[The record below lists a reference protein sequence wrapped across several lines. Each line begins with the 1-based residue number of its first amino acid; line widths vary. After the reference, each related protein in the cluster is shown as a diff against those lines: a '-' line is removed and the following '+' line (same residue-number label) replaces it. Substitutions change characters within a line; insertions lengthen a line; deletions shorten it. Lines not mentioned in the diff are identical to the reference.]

1 MGKSSVAKKKRKGLT
16 AQEKIVRK
24 EVNRL
29 DAKRNAMWHDHMDSA
44 LEALTPVFEESTF
57 VQMLYFSLLAA
68 NSRFGFG
75 KKRLTVLADAILEQ
89 YDALNKDYVSLTD
102 MVEEIYRITGER
114 YVLTEADIYDRW
126 KKGCSSFG
134 VLLESVKPFSKE
146 RY

>member
-1 MGKSSVAKKKRKGLT
+1 MGKSSTAKKKRKGLT

-57 VQMLYFSLLAA
+57 VQMMYFTLIAA

-75 KKRLTVLADAILEQ
+75 KKRLTVLADAVLEQ
-89 YDALNKDYVSLTD
+89 
-102 MVEEIYRITGER
+102 
-114 YVLTEADIYDRW
+114 
-126 KKGCSSFG
+126 
-134 VLLESVKPFSKE
+134 
-146 RY
+146 

>member
-1 MGKSSVAKKKRKGLT
+1 MTPRGTPCDTIIWT
-16 AQEKIVRK
+16 A
-24 EVNRL
+24 RL
-29 DAKRNAMWHDHMDSA
+29 
-44 LEALTPVFEESTF
+44 
-57 VQMLYFSLLAA
+57 
-68 NSRFGFG
+68 
-75 KKRLTVLADAILEQ
+75 KRLTVLADAVLEQ

>member
-1 MGKSSVAKKKRKGLT
+1 M
-16 AQEKIVRK
+16 
-24 EVNRL
+24 
-29 DAKRNAMWHDHMDSA
+29 
-44 LEALTPVFEESTF
+44 
-57 VQMLYFSLLAA
+57 
-68 NSRFGFG
+68 
-75 KKRLTVLADAILEQ
+75 KRLTVLADAVLEQ

-134 VLLESVKPFSKE
+134 VLLESVKPFSRE

>member
-1 MGKSSVAKKKRKGLT
+1 MGKSSTAKKKRKGLT

-29 DAKRNAMWHDHMDSA
+29 DAKRNAMWHDHMGSA

-57 VQMLYFSLLAA
+57 VQMLYFTLIAA

-126 KKGCSSFG
+126 KKGCASFG
-134 VLLESVKPFSKE
+134 VLLESVRPFSKE